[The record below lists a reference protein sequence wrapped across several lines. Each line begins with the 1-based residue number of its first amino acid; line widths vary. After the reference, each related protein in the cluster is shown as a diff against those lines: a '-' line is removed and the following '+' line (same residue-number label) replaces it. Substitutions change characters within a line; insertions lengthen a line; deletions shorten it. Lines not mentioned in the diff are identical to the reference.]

1 MKSSCAL
8 PLPRAETAP
17 SRRREVRKVRFPCS
31 FCSAKVAMD
40 GQTAAAT
47 NMRLSLTGFFGMPA
61 DRPDSERFG
70 AAPLGNGR
78 ESSVF
83 SSALLPP
90 HAKEIPGPQNP
101 DLTPGS

>member
-1 MKSSCAL
+1 
-8 PLPRAETAP
+8 
-17 SRRREVRKVRFPCS
+17 
-31 FCSAKVAMD
+31 MD
-40 GQTAAAT
+40 GQTAVAT

-61 DRPDSERFG
+61 DRPDSEGFG